1 MEGIFVAKPIVSFVP
16 AKKKYEGAIRTG
28 IYCRVSSSKK
38 DQLESLTVQIS
49 ALTNHV
55 AYLPTHVLYDTYI
68 DIASG
73 SNVVG
78 RPGFQRLV
86 KDCQENKIQYVIT
99 KSVSRFSRNIV
110 DAMTAIRELTAAGA
124 KIYFLSENIDSD
136 NPDLQVILTIYLAV
150 AEQEN
155 YSRSQNIKWGLRYGA
170 EEGLSKNYDRVFY
183 G

>member
-1 MEGIFVAKPIVSFVP
+1 MAKPIVSFVP

-86 KDCQENKIQYVIT
+86 KDCQERKIQYVIT
-99 KSVSRFSRNIV
+99 KSVSRFSRDIV

-155 YSRSQNIKWGLRYGA
+155 YSRSQNIK
-170 EEGLSKNYDRVFY
+170 
-183 G
+183 

>member
-1 MEGIFVAKPIVSFVP
+1 M
-16 AKKKYEGAIRTG
+16 R
-28 IYCRVSSSKK
+28 
-38 DQLESLTVQIS
+38 ESPHHS
-49 ALTNHV
+49 
-55 AYLPTHVLYDTYI
+55 YDTYI

-99 KSVSRFSRNIV
+99 KSVSRFSRDIV

-150 AEQEN
+150 AE
-155 YSRSQNIKWGLRYGA
+155 
-170 EEGLSKNYDRVFY
+170 
-183 G
+183 